1 MYDGDS
7 LFTLSVARQTGVV
20 ILSAVMAVLTLKLV
34 IRLSHERT
42 LWLRVGAAILGF
54 VLFVT
59 LSPQIY
65 YEYYRLVL
73 DGLPAQWVIRLPD
86 PAWLLRLVT
95 FQDRVTLSDHGK
107 GLLFWLLVLFAVRSR
122 RV

>member
-1 MYDGDS
+1 
-7 LFTLSVARQTGVV
+7 
-20 ILSAVMAVLTLKLV
+20 
-34 IRLSHERT
+34 
-42 LWLRVGAAILGF
+42 
-54 VLFVT
+54 
-59 LSPQIY
+59 SPQIY

-95 FQDRVTLSDHGK
+95 FQDRATLSDHGK